1 MAVSCVQEGGPW
13 LLSWTGFFWQMSS
26 WQGWPDHPLRM
37 FSTLNTLLLNFPPLP
52 STVLTA
58 WRYCLSCAPPPH
70 PIEKNLPKG
79 YNLSLVC
86 LLVQVWGP
94 KSCVTWDILGNS
106 DLLPVCFES
115 GAVQPKLSS
124 HTGILFPQFCD
135 GCGYSLCYAGDWGGQ
150 AHCQLNYIPCSVP
163 VSVVLCFLL
172 KCICWTKGKESSQI

>member
-37 FSTLNTLLLNFPPLP
+37 FSTLNT
-52 STVLTA
+52 
-58 WRYCLSCAPPPH
+58 
-70 PIEKNLPKG
+70 LPKG